1 MILRTNSRPARQRGV
16 AIITAL
22 LIMAIVATIGVSLA
36 THLQLDVRRTG
47 NIISNEQA
55 LVFVSGAEELARFGL
70 KLDRE
75 NNTTDH
81 YLEDWAI
88 EQTFPFEGGALK
100 GKLTDLQGCFNIN
113 SLFVNNAVNATAR
126 TRFQNMLTN
135 KRINPGLV
143 DAVIDWLDSDVNT
156 TFPDGAEDGYYMN
169 LASPYRSANQAMLSV
184 SELRLVKGFE
194 NPDVFNSIAPGLCAF
209 GVSATLAINVNTAP
223 VEVLLSLSPNMTEQQ
238 ANQIIP
244 SEEQPP
250 YTDVADMI
258 SRNNLTKVITSL
270 DQLSVSSNYFLLS
283 SEVIIGQSRVQ
294 AYSILS
300 RAGGGETSV
309 LMHST
314 GAY

>member
-1 MILRTNSRPARQRGV
+1 MLRGCSIAMHQRGV

-22 LIMAIVATIGVSLA
+22 LIVAIVATIGVKLA

-55 LVFVSGAEELARFGL
+55 LVFVSGAEELAKFGL

-81 YLEDWAI
+81 YQEDWAL
-88 EQTFPFEGGALK
+88 EQTFPFEGGTLK

-113 SLFVNNAVNATAR
+113 SLFVNNAVNITAR
-126 TRFQNMLTN
+126 TRFQKMLSDQ
-135 KRINPGLV
+135 RINADVV

-156 TFPDGAEDGYYMN
+156 TLPNGAEDGYYMN
-169 LASPYRSANQAMLSV
+169 LEKPYRTANQPMQSV

-194 NPDVFNSIAPGLCAF
+194 DPGVFNKIAPGLCAF
-209 GVSATLAINVNTAP
+209 GVATAIGINVNTAP
-223 VEVLLSLSPNMTEQQ
+223 AEVLSSLAPDMTLQQ
-238 ANQIIP
+238 AEQIIP

-258 SRNNLTKVITSL
+258 SRNNLSKVITNL
-270 DQLSVSSNYFLLS
+270 EQLSVASDYFLLTT
-283 SEVIIGQSRVQ
+283 EVIIGQSRVQ
-294 AYSILS
+294 AYSILA
-300 RAGGGETSV
+300 RAGGGETRV
-309 LMHST
+309 LMHSI

>member
-1 MILRTNSRPARQRGV
+1 MMRTRSITAGQHGV

-22 LIMAIVATIGVSLA
+22 LIVAIVATIGVSLA

-55 LVFVSGAEELARFGL
+55 LVFVSGAEELAKYGL
-70 KLDRE
+70 KLDRD

-81 YLEDWAI
+81 YLEDWALPY
-88 EQTFPFEGGALK
+88 TFPFEGGALK

-126 TRFQNMLTN
+126 TRFQKMLSDQG
-135 KRINPGLV
+135 INPGLV
-143 DAVIDWLDSDVNT
+143 EAVIDWLDDDVNT
-156 TFPDGAEDGYYMN
+156 TIPDGAEDGYYMN
-169 LASPYRSANQAMLSV
+169 LENPYRSANQALQSV
-184 SELRLVKGFE
+184 SELRLVKGFDD
-194 NPDVFNSIAPGLCAF
+194 PDVFNKIAPALCAF
-209 GVSATLAINVNTAP
+209 GVTAPLSINVNTASA
-223 VEVLLSLSPNMTEQQ
+223 EVLSSLAPSLSIEQ
-238 ANQIIP
+238 AKKFMP

-258 SRNNLTKVITSL
+258 SRNSLTTVITNL
-270 DQLSVSSNYFLLS
+270 DQLSVASDYFLLS

-300 RAGGGETSV
+300 RSGGGDARV
-309 LMHST
+309 LMHSI